1 MLPHPKSTMSSPVV
15 SIAEAMKE
23 KKRNKIKITARSA
36 VKAKVGNMEEN
47 TREGRSRRISKEV
60 VVCVHTVARKKKF
73 LIQFEDG

>member
-1 MLPHPKSTMSSPVV
+1 MLPHPKSTMSSLVV

-36 VKAKVGNMEEN
+36 VKSKVGNMEEN

-73 LIQFEDG
+73 LIHFEDG